1 MALASSPGLTGQR
14 LFLTCPFVL
23 MYELVNKHN
32 HLLTLGCQRVGQ
44 ARGGAAF
51 RLPRGYKICGRL
63 GGMGVGSWKLLT
75 SAAVCGRTRR
85 GGGWEPGL
93 EAARK
98 GGASGPRRGLKGGGR
113 EGGRG
118 GGGGGVIV
126 MADAAL
132 DAVRRELREFPA
144 AARGEWGA
152 SPTAEQS
159 QDAGGALGLPRT
171 GYRIRVRPGSSWATG
186 TRVHPVSFPQG
197 ARNLVHVTGGRPLC
211 ARACVAAPFP
221 SPLGGPLAPL
231 LPCSRTFVAAWG
243 DSSHYSQDP
252 AQSLLWWRSVFPTV
266 SWHRILGAF
275 CC

>member
-1 MALASSPGLTGQR
+1 MALPSSPGLTGQR

-113 EGGRG
+113 EGG
-118 GGGGGVIV
+118 
-126 MADAAL
+126 
-132 DAVRRELREFPA
+132 A
-144 AARGEWGA
+144 AAAAA
-152 SPTAEQS
+152 SS
-159 QDAGGALGLPRT
+159 SWRT
-171 GYRIRVRPGSSWATG
+171 RLWTPCEESYGSSRLRQGVSGVPPRPQSNHKMREGPWACREPGTG
-186 TRVHPVSFPQG
+186 SG
-197 ARNLVHVTGGRPLC
+197 CALVLP
-211 ARACVAAPFP
+211 
-221 SPLGGPLAPL
+221 GPLAPGCTL
-231 LPCSRTFVAAWG
+231 FLFLKGRGTSCT
-243 DSSHYSQDP
+243 
-252 AQSLLWWRSVFPTV
+252 
-266 SWHRILGAF
+266 
-275 CC
+275 